1 MANQFQPFEENIDAD
16 DYRAF
21 FDTHILRVWHLQGKE
36 RVYRITR
43 VTALTSEMVNDKGV
57 RKVQRQPKLLLETQK
72 GKALPL
78 PLLLNK
84 TNAKAIAQMYGKRPA
99 DWVGKLI
106 SLYPGT
112 TDAFGETVDCIR
124 IRNQIPGSQPSTVN
138 RQGVNVLPP
147 RSEPPPSAPALTDH
161 DKATK
166 NEEDDDEQV

>member
-1 MANQFQPFEENIDAD
+1 MANRFQPIEEEVDAN

-21 FDTHILRVWHLQGKE
+21 FNNDILRVWHLQDRE

-43 VTALTSEMVNDKGV
+43 VTAFTNEVVDDKGD
-57 RKVQRQPKLLLETQK
+57 RKIQRQPKLRLETRK
-72 GKALPL
+72 GTAVPL

-84 TNAKAIAQMYGKRPA
+84 TNAKTIAQLYGKRPA

-106 SLYPGT
+106 TLYPT
-112 TDAFGETVDCIR
+112 TTEAFGKTQDCIR
-124 IRNQIPGSQPSTVN
+124 IRNQVPDQQQRKN
-138 RQGVNVLPP
+138 AP

-166 NEEDDDEQV
+166 NEEQDQETDDEQV